1 MLISIHK
8 SDLANQKSERCLSQ
22 VKKSICPIRI
32 AKTSRFHVFTCKKN
46 WYVQSKATKVHE
58 FWAKIPFRHLQLA
71 ASSLCKLLH
80 RYSRRKDYNLST
92 VSLVEK
98 RKTSEILFYISLSM
112 KKSEESQQ
120 NNSRRGKNRR
130 RCNLVLVFFL
140 SELTSVLYA
149 SV

>member
-8 SDLANQKSERCLSQ
+8 SDLANQKSKRCLSQ

-32 AKTSRFHVFTCKKN
+32 AQTSRFHVFTFSVFTCKKN
-46 WYVQSKATKVHE
+46 WYFQSKATKVHE

-71 ASSLCKLLH
+71 VSLLCKLIH
-80 RYSRRKDYNLST
+80 RHSRRKDYNLST
-92 VSLVEK
+92 VSLEEK

-130 RCNLVLVFFL
+130 RCKLLLVLF
-140 SELTSVLYA
+140 YQN
-149 SV
+149 